1 MSGLILDSLC
11 EMYSPDLRAM
21 KAVFL
26 GSAFI
31 LLLFLASP
39 EFTNPYYTVGVA
51 ATVFTIMS
59 SVAILAVERRN

>member
-1 MSGLILDSLC
+1 MSSLVLDNLR
-11 EMYSPDLRAM
+11 EMYNPDIRAT
-21 KAVFL
+21 KAVLL
-26 GSAFI
+26 GSTVI

-59 SVAILAVERRN
+59 SVAILAVERRD